1 MKPVLRNTLKRPP
14 ISFDHF
20 EWLDADDAELSQ
32 AAEHLETA
40 GLTNV
45 AAALLAMPA
54 GRPFFDVVDSAIVA
68 ALQFP
73 NLQSTSE
80 KSHLIPATLLIVI
93 TVDRVIT
100 VHPAEFP
107 SSDRVRDALREGQIG
122 KSVSS
127 ATFIGEFLM
136 RVVSTRF
143 QFVDEL
149 NVIASRLEKN
159 VFASGHTRD
168 LIQELM
174 ALKMTISKVRQIAP
188 PQKEVVV
195 GMSREIQ
202 RMKWSD
208 GGVMEDVGHQINH
221 VVILMEGLKDRAEI
235 ITEANEAFLNHS
247 LNSTLKL
254 LTIFSVLMITPT
266 LVAGTFGMNVRVPW
280 QEHPYGFVFVS
291 AILGI
296 AILAGVC
303 FLRLRR

>member
-1 MKPVLRNTLKRPP
+1 
-14 ISFDHF
+14 
-20 EWLDADDAELSQ
+20 
-32 AAEHLETA
+32 
-40 GLTNV
+40 
-45 AAALLAMPA
+45 
-54 GRPFFDVVDSAIVA
+54 VDSAIVA

-80 KSHLIPATLLIVI
+80 KNHLIPATLRIVI

-107 SSDRVRDALREGQIG
+107 SSDRVRDALRKGRIG
-122 KSVSS
+122 TSVSS
-127 ATFIGEFLM
+127 ARFIGEFLM
-136 RVVSTRF
+136 RVVGTRF
-143 QFVDEL
+143 QFIDEL
-149 NVIASRLEKN
+149 NVIASRLEKD
-159 VFASGHTRD
+159 VFAGGHTRD

-174 ALKMTISKVRQIAP
+174 ALKMTISKARQIAP
-188 PQKEVVV
+188 PQKEVVA

-221 VVILMEGLKDRAEI
+221 VVILLEGLKDRAEI
-235 ITEANEAFLNHS
+235 VTEANEAFLNHS

-266 LVAGTFGMNVRVPW
+266 LVAGAFGMNVRVPW
-280 QEHPYGFVFVS
+280 QEHSYGFVFVS

-296 AILAGVC
+296 VTLAGVF
-303 FLRLRR
+303 FLKFRRWF